1 MTEETENIVL
11 ELLRRVRN
19 SQERSEADLSDLK
32 LRMSAVE
39 IQVAAL
45 NSRFDRFDERLTR
58 IERRLDLADA

>member
-11 ELLRRVRN
+11 ELLRRVRG

-39 IQVAAL
+39 IQVSAL